1 MNTYQMKPAI
11 LKTKAICWTTWLVLF
26 MTLIAVGC
34 ASVVTAAEN
43 QIVVPGGGL
52 KVIVSDAGGLNYRVE
67 VDGKT
72 VLTNS
77 PLGLEFQDGARL
89 GPYAVITEV
98 SKNKHY
104 GEWENLFGKRRIVRD
119 DWRELRL
126 TLEERGTPVRTFG
139 LIVRAYDDGVAFR
152 YDLPEASK
160 LGHFMLTK
168 ELTEFRFAGDSRC
181 WFGEES
187 PCAENHYPEARL
199 STIPPG
205 KRNTLP
211 LLVETSAAYIA
222 VTEADLLDWAGMFT
236 TGTGSNNIG
245 VKLASRNNWNGLVV
259 SDAPRVS
266 PWRILM
272 IGRTA
277 ADLVNSDLIANL
289 ATSNRL
295 GDVSWVKPGV
305 CAWDPWGTGVDTNLP
320 TVP

>member
-1 MNTYQMKPAI
+1 MRTKTIRATRRLLQMA
-11 LKTKAICWTTWLVLF
+11 
-26 MTLIAVGC
+26 LISSCFTSAL
-34 ASVVTAAEN
+34 TAAEHL
-43 QIVVPGGGL
+43 VVAPGGGV

-89 GPYAVITEV
+89 GPSAVITGI
-98 SKNKHY
+98 SKNKHN

-119 DWRELRL
+119 YWRELRL

-139 LIVRAYDDGVAFR
+139 LVMRAYDDGIAFR

-160 LGHFMLTK
+160 LGHFTLTK
-168 ELTEFRFAGDSRC
+168 ELTEFRFAEDSRC

-187 PCAENHYPEARL
+187 PCAENHYPEAKL

-205 KRNTLP
+205 KWNTLP
-211 LLVETSAAYIA
+211 LLVQAPGAYVA
-222 VTEADLLDWAGMFT
+222 VAEADLLDWAGMFT
-236 TGTGSNNIG
+236 TGTGSNNIS

-259 SDAPRVS
+259 SDVPRVS
-266 PWRILM
+266 PWRVLM

-289 ATSNRL
+289 ATPNRL
-295 GDVSWVKPGV
+295 GDSLSPAGG
-305 CAWDPWGTGVDTNLP
+305 ARP
-320 TVP
+320 